1 MSHEVNSKKIRVAVL
16 FGGRSAEHEI
26 SLQSAKSVVNALDKN
41 KYEVTLVG
49 IGKNG
54 QWYLNDASQFL
65 LDSENP
71 KLIKLNGSNQPVVL
85 LPGHGSNQLISL
97 NGEKKAISIDVVFPV
112 LHGTYGEDGTM
123 QGLLKLANVPFV
135 GPSVLGS
142 AIGMDKDVVKRLL
155 RDAGIPVARGFAYQ
169 RHEKINLDTVIK
181 ELGLPLFVKPANL
194 GSSVGVH
201 KVTSK
206 VELAPAIEDAFRYDS
221 KILIEENIS
230 GREIECAVLG
240 NEEPAASLPGEVI
253 PQHEFYSYEAK
264 YIDKNGA
271 TFAIPAKV
279 DSQTIKAIQEL
290 ALKTF
295 KVLCCEGMSRVDMFL
310 TKDNKLII
318 NEINTIPGFTS
329 ISQYPKLW
337 EATGLPYPELLDKL
351 IDCAIAR
358 FKREQKLQ
366 TTFASPAE
374 TIPEFLDK
382 VAENVSKSQSSPEVL
397 VRAKSRDK
405 TSV

>member
-1 MSHEVNSKKIRVAVL
+1 MSGKIRVAVL
-16 FGGRSAEHEI
+16 FGGRSAEHEV
-26 SLQSAKSVVNALDKN
+26 SLQSAKSVINALDKN
-41 KYEVTLVG
+41 KYDVTLVG

-54 QWYLNDASQFL
+54 QWFLNDQSRFL

-85 LPGHGSNQLISL
+85 VPGHASNQLISL
-97 NGEKKAISIDVVFPV
+97 NGDKKAISIDVVFPV
-112 LHGTYGEDGTM
+112 LHGTYGEDGTV

-155 RDAGIPVARGFAYQ
+155 RDAGIPIARFFAFQ
-169 RHEKINLDTVIK
+169 RHEKINIDTVIK

-201 KVTSK
+201 KVNSK
-206 VELAPAIEDAFRYDS
+206 AELAPAIEDAFRYDS

-240 NEEPAASLPGEVI
+240 NEEPQASLPGEVI
-253 PQHEFYSYEAK
+253 PQHDFYSYEAK

-271 TFAIPAKV
+271 AFAIPAKIDASV
-279 DSQTIKAIQEL
+279 ISQVQEL

-310 TKDNKLII
+310 TDDNKLII

-337 EATGLPYPELLDKL
+337 EASGIPYSQLLDQL
-351 IDCAIAR
+351 IECAIAR
-358 FKREQKLQ
+358 FKREQSLQ
-366 TTFASPAE
+366 TSFSEPDEAIPA
-374 TIPEFLDK
+374 FLDK
-382 VAENVSKSQSSPEVL
+382 VADKVSKTQSTPEVL
-397 VRAKSRDK
+397 AQSKSPDK